1 MQAEAF
7 VTDAHPAGLEADVLQ
22 YGGLILQREGKVF
35 FHQSGMFLRT
45 GDFVCF
51 QTAKPYMSGIIH
63 NTLELFHRLKKAGGS
78 ILVGYLFGQQESPAK
93 GIEVTLPAAAFA
105 GCLRQEQVAFV
116 IQVRSFI
123 EMQLIAACQE
133 ALFSV
138 IGLRTVGFLDEP
150 VLFADD
156 TMFRQYLHGFD
167 PGGVH
172 GLILVRRYRVQFGQ
186 FHFESHGQVGILAHD
201 TAVFYRQQGES
212 AFQRFRL

>member
-1 MQAEAF
+1 MSVESLPGRSSVSEGYAGRGVCHRCASS
-7 VTDAHPAGLEADVLQ
+7 GLEADVLQ
-22 YGGLILQREGKVF
+22 YGGLILQREGKSIFPPVRDVP
-35 FHQSGMFLRT
+35 SYR
-45 GDFVCF
+45 DFVCF

-138 IGLRTVGFLDEP
+138 IGLRTVGFP
-150 VLFADD
+150 
-156 TMFRQYLHGFD
+156 
-167 PGGVH
+167 
-172 GLILVRRYRVQFGQ
+172 
-186 FHFESHGQVGILAHD
+186 
-201 TAVFYRQQGES
+201 
-212 AFQRFRL
+212 